1 MSDEKYTLKI
11 EGQEIT
17 LPAEVGTLGDDELKR
32 ALTPMFPGAANSKI
46 QRTDKDGV
54 TIIEVIK
61 VAGSKGA
68 GRKKR
73 KGGGFTAL
81 CACKNRRNPLI
92 ELFLSLNTRD
102 LNNLDPAQL
111 IGFSEDIEKVVEA
124 GRRELSQ
131 VVAAHAKLTD
141 TAAKDGKAFVP
152 LGF

>member
-1 MSDEKYTLKI
+1 
-11 EGQEIT
+11 
-17 LPAEVGTLGDDELKR
+17 
-32 ALTPMFPGAANSKI
+32 MFPGAANSKI

>member
-73 KGGGFTAL
+73 KGGGFAAL